1 MKEPATTEKIKI
13 GIDSSKSPINEIKK
27 KKHITLSE
35 QFQDS
40 MGKMV
45 DFKTFKRKIKETVSS
60 VSTKNQKKNKIVNN
74 QVLLGNNIS
83 NGSFHPV
90 TTN

>member
-35 QFQDS
+35 QFQE
-40 MGKMV
+40 V
-45 DFKTFKRKIKETVSS
+45 F
-60 VSTKNQKKNKIVNN
+60 
-74 QVLLGNNIS
+74 
-83 NGSFHPV
+83 
-90 TTN
+90 

>member
-1 MKEPATTEKIKI
+1 
-13 GIDSSKSPINEIKK
+13 
-27 KKHITLSE
+27 
-35 QFQDS
+35 

-60 VSTKNQKKNKIVNN
+60 VPTKNQKKNKIVNS